1 MTNTFVFMKKVHRY
15 LVLGILVLGLAMG
28 ITGLLL
34 KFPKIAADYLTFIDL
49 GYIRFLH
56 NNLSTYFSVV
66 FFIMMLTG
74 IWMYLYPGWV
84 ARRQRR
90 QTERNHFPPPEASAS
105 PSA

>member
-1 MTNTFVFMKKVHRY
+1 MINTFVFMKKVHRY
-15 LVLGILVLGLAMG
+15 LVLGILILGLGMG

-34 KFPKIAADYLTFIDL
+34 KFPKIAADYLTFIDV

-74 IWMYLYPGWV
+74 IWMYFYPGWV

-90 QTERNHFPPPEASAS
+90 KSVLGNQPPIDP
-105 PSA
+105 PIT